1 MPDKHARHAAHN
13 TKSMNDFLTKR
24 EALAMMESVP
34 NRYHRQYHA
43 PWYRRLWARLRRQ
56 G

>member
-1 MPDKHARHAAHN
+1 MPDKHSRHAAHN
-13 TKSMNDFLTKR
+13 AKWLDNHLSR
-24 EALAMMESVP
+24 
-34 NRYHRQYHA
+34 YHA